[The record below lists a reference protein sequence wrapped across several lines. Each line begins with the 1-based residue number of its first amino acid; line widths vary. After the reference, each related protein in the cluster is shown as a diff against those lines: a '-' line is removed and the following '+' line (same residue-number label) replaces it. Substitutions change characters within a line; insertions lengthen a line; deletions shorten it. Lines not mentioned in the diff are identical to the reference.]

1 MVLYLVIRSYL
12 AMVTLFFGDI
22 PMDHVKVG
30 RLGPFP
36 RVSKPVFLTSALLII
51 IFIVLGVFFTESA
64 GTLFSFLQ
72 GFITDKFGWFFII
85 LVNVALGLCVYLSMS
100 RYGDI
105 RLGAQT
111 ETPQYSLFSWIGM
124 LFSAGIGIGLVYW
137 GTAEPLYH
145 FMAPPLGEKET
156 IEAAKQAMNITF
168 LHWGLHAW
176 ALYAIVAL
184 SLAYFHFRRG
194 LPLSIRSTLYPI
206 FGKKIYGSW
215 GHAVDILAVFGT
227 MFGVVTSLGLGV
239 MQINSGLEKLF
250 GIPNTLTI
258 QIALIAFITALA
270 ACSVMMGLD
279 KGIKRLSDVNIG
291 LTAIL
296 LGFMVVLGPT
306 LFIFDSFL
314 ENIGNYLSVVVPL
327 GLWGESY
334 EGEANWQSA
343 WTIFYW
349 AWWVSWAPFVGVFIA
364 RISRGRTIR
373 EFVLGVLLIPMAI
386 LFFWFSTFG
395 GVAIHMELLAAIDP
409 ALVSPGLVEAVQT
422 DFGSAIFKL
431 VEYYPLA
438 QPITFMIVIMIVLW
452 FVTSSDSASFV
463 IDMLTAG
470 GDTNPPKIQRLFWA
484 STEGVIAAV
493 LLAAGGLS
501 ALQAAA
507 IVAGLPFALVIF
519 AMMYALLRGLSRDR
533 LILYRAQQHY
543 ITEESADHNSADE
556 FADEHLLKGPPKIV
570 KGD

>member
-1 MVLYLVIRSYL
+1 
-12 AMVTLFFGDI
+12 
-22 PMDHVKVG
+22 MDHVKVG

-36 RVSKPVFLTSALLII
+36 KVSKPVFITSALLIVGFI
-51 IFIVLGVFFTESA
+51 IFGAFFTETA

-72 GFITDKFGWFFII
+72 KFITDKFGWMFIV
-85 LVNVALGLCVYLSMS
+85 LMNVALIFCIYLAAS

-105 RLGAQT
+105 RLGNQT
-111 ETPQYSLFSWIGM
+111 EEPQYSLFSWIGM

-145 FMAPPLGEKET
+145 FMAPPLGEGQT
-156 IEAAKQAMNITF
+156 VEAAKQAMSISF

-176 ALYAIVAL
+176 AIYTIVAL
-184 SLAYFHFRRG
+184 SLAYFHFRCG

-206 FGKKIYGSW
+206 LGKRIYGRW
-215 GHAVDILAVFGT
+215 GHTVDILAVFGT

-239 MQINSGLEKLF
+239 MQINSGLENLF
-250 GIPNTLTI
+250 GIPNSLTVQFI
-258 QIALIAFITALA
+258 IIAFVTALA
-270 ACSVMMGLD
+270 CGSLMLGLD
-279 KGIKRLSDVNIG
+279 KGIKRLSDINMGFTGV
-291 LTAIL
+291 L
-296 LGFMVVLGPT
+296 LAFMVILGPT
-306 LFIFDSFL
+306 LFIFDSFV
-314 ENIGNYLSVVVPL
+314 ENIGNYLVALVPL
-327 GLWGESY
+327 STWGESY
-334 EGEANWQSA
+334 SNTDWQSG

-373 EFVLGVLLIPMAI
+373 EFVLGVLLIPMLI
-386 LFFWFSTFG
+386 LFFWFTTFG
-395 GVAIHMELLAAIDP
+395 GVAIHMELLAALDP
-409 ALVSPGLVEAVQT
+409 ALVSPGLVEAVQADT
-422 DFGSAIFKL
+422 GSAIFKL
-431 VEYYPLA
+431 VEYYPFTKPVTLL
-438 QPITFMIVIMIVLW
+438 IVIMIVLW

-484 STEGVIAAV
+484 TMEGLIAAI
-493 LLAAGGLS
+493 LLAAGGLG

-519 AMMYALLRGLSRDR
+519 VMMYALLRGLGRDR
-533 LILYRAQQHY
+533 LILYRAEQRF
-543 ITEESADHNSADE
+543 ITAESVDHNTANEFIDE
-556 FADEHLLKGPPKIV
+556 EYLKGPPKIV

>member
-1 MVLYLVIRSYL
+1 
-12 AMVTLFFGDI
+12 
-22 PMDHVKVG
+22 MDHVKVG

-36 RVSKPVFLTSALLII
+36 RVSKPVFIISALLII
-51 IFIVLGVFFTESA
+51 GFIIFGAFFTETA
-64 GTLFSFLQ
+64 GVLFSFLQ
-72 GFITDKFGWFFII
+72 NFITDKFGWLFII
-85 LVNVALGLCVYLSMS
+85 LVNLALLLCIYLAMS

-145 FMAPPLGEKET
+145 FMAPPLGEAET
-156 IEAAKQAMNITF
+156 IEAAKQAMSISF

-176 ALYAIVAL
+176 AIYTIVAL
-184 SLAYFHFRRG
+184 ALAYFHFRRG
-194 LPLSIRSTLYPI
+194 LPLSIRSTLYPLL
-206 FGKKIYGSW
+206 GEKIYGRW
-215 GHAVDILAVFGT
+215 GHTVDILAVFGT

-239 MQINSGLEKLF
+239 MQINSGLENLF
-250 GIPNTLTI
+250 GIPNSLTVQFI
-258 QIALIAFITALA
+258 IIAFVTALA
-270 ACSVMMGLD
+270 CGSLMLGLD
-279 KGIKRLSDVNIG
+279 KGIKRLSDINMGFTGV
-291 LTAIL
+291 L
-296 LGFMVVLGPT
+296 LAFMVILGPT
-306 LFIFDSFL
+306 LFIFDSFI
-314 ENIGNYLSVVVPL
+314 ENIGNYVVAMIPLST
-327 GLWGESY
+327 WGEAYS
-334 EGEANWQSA
+334 NTDWQSG

-373 EFVLGVLLIPMAI
+373 EFVLGVLLIPMLI
-386 LFFWFSTFG
+386 LFFWFTTFG
-395 GVAIHMELLAAIDP
+395 GVAIHMELLAALDP
-409 ALVSPGLVEAVQT
+409 AMASPGLVEAVQADT
-422 DFGSAIFKL
+422 GSAIFKL
-431 VEYYPLA
+431 VEYYPFA
-438 QPITFMIVIMIVLW
+438 KPITLLIVIMIVLW

-484 STEGVIAAV
+484 IMEGLIAAI
-493 LLAAGGLS
+493 LLAAGGLG

-519 AMMYALLRGLSRDR
+519 VMMYALLRGLSRDR
-533 LILYRAQQHY
+533 LILYRAQQHF
-543 ITEESADHNSADE
+543 ITEESADHNSANE

>member
-1 MVLYLVIRSYL
+1 
-12 AMVTLFFGDI
+12 
-22 PMDHVKVG
+22 MDHVKVG

-36 RVSKPVFLTSALLII
+36 RVSKPVFVTSALVIVGFI
-51 IFIVLGVFFTESA
+51 IFGAFFTETA

-72 GFITDKFGWFFII
+72 GFITDKFGWMFVI
-85 LVNVALGLCVYLSMS
+85 LMNIALIFCIYLAAS

-105 RLGAQT
+105 RLGQQT
-111 ETPQYSLFSWIGM
+111 EKPQYSLFSWIGM

-145 FMAPPLGEKET
+145 FMAPPLGEAET
-156 IEAAKQAMNITF
+156 LEAAKGAMSISF

-176 ALYAIVAL
+176 AIYTIVAL

-206 FGKKIYGSW
+206 LGEKIYGRW
-215 GHAVDILAVFGT
+215 GHTVDILAVFGT

-239 MQINSGLEKLF
+239 MQINSGLENLF
-250 GIPNTLTI
+250 GIPNSLTVQFI
-258 QIALIAFITALA
+258 TIAGVTALA
-270 ACSVMMGLD
+270 CGSLMLGLD
-279 KGIKRLSDVNIG
+279 KGIKRLSDINMG
-291 LTAIL
+291 LTGL
-296 LGFMVVLGPT
+296 LLAFMVILGPT
-306 LFIFDSFL
+306 LFILDSFI
-314 ENIGNYLSVVVPL
+314 ENIGNYVVALVPL
-327 GLWGESY
+327 STWGEAYS
-334 EGEANWQSA
+334 NTDWQSS
-343 WTIFYW
+343 WTMFYW

-373 EFVLGVLLIPMAI
+373 EFVLGVLLIPMVL
-386 LFFWFSTFG
+386 LFFWFTTFG
-395 GVAIHMELLAAIDP
+395 GVAIHMEMLAALDP
-409 ALVSPGLVEAVQT
+409 ALASPGLIDAVQT
-422 DFGSAIFKL
+422 DLGSAIFRL
-431 VEYYPLA
+431 VEFYPFA
-438 QPITFMIVIMIVLW
+438 KPITLLIVVMIVLW

-484 STEGVIAAV
+484 IMEGLIAAI
-493 LLAAGGLS
+493 LLAAGGLE

-519 AMMYALLRGLSRDR
+519 MMMYALLRGLGRDR
-533 LILYRAQQHY
+533 LILYRAQQY
-543 ITEESADHNSADE
+543 FITEESAEHNSANE
-556 FADEHLLKGPPKIV
+556 FADEHLLKGPPKIE

>member
-1 MVLYLVIRSYL
+1 MEE
-12 AMVTLFFGDI
+12 
-22 PMDHVKVG
+22 VKVG

-36 RVSKPVFLTSALLII
+36 RVSKPVFITSSLLIVGFI
-51 IFIVLGVFFTESA
+51 IFGAFFTETA

-72 GFITDKFGWFFII
+72 GFITDKFGWLFII
-85 LVNVALGLCVYLSMS
+85 LVNVALALCVYLAMS

-145 FMAPPLGEKET
+145 FMAPPLGEAESV
-156 IEAAKQAMNITF
+156 EAAKQAMNISF
-168 LHWGLHAW
+168 MHWGLHAW
-176 ALYAIVAL
+176 AIYTVVAL

-194 LPLSIRSTLYPI
+194 LPLSIRSTLYPLL
-206 FGKKIYGSW
+206 GKKIYGKW
-215 GHAVDILAVFGT
+215 GHTVDILAVFGT

-239 MQINSGLEKLF
+239 MQINAGLEKLF
-250 GIPNTLTI
+250 GTPNSLTV
-258 QIALIAFITALA
+258 QFGLIAFITALA
-270 ACSVMMGLD
+270 AASVMMGLD

-291 LTAIL
+291 FTIVL
-296 LGFMVVLGPT
+296 LAFMVILGPT
-306 LFIFDSFL
+306 LFIFDSFI
-314 ENIGNYLSVVVPL
+314 ENVGNYLTVLVPL
-327 GLWGESY
+327 GTWGESY
-334 EGEANWQSA
+334 SETDWQSG

-349 AWWVSWAPFVGVFIA
+349 AWWVSWAPFVGIFIA

-373 EFVLGVLLIPMAI
+373 EFTLGVLLIPMLI
-386 LFFWFSTFG
+386 LFFWFTTFG
-395 GVAIHMELLAAIDP
+395 GVAIHMELASAVSG
-409 ALVSPGLVEAVQT
+409 VSPGLVEAVQADT
-422 DFGSAIFKL
+422 GSAIFKL

-438 QPITFMIVIMIVLW
+438 QPITLLIVVMIMLW

-484 STEGVIAAV
+484 TTEGVIAAI

-519 AMMYALLRGLSRDR
+519 VIMYALLRGLSRDR
-533 LILYRAQQHY
+533 LILYRAQQRF
-543 ITEESADHNSADE
+543 ITDESADHNSANE
-556 FADEHLLKGPPKIV
+556 FVDEHLLKGPPKID